1 MYNFTFKLA
10 DSKLEDLKPAVIV
23 QVQAENLAQ
32 AKTKIT
38 TDFNPLTYG
47 TLIGAQEIKEI
58 DESE

>member
-10 DSKLEDLKPAVIV
+10 DSHLDDLKPAVIV

-32 AKTKIT
+32 AKTKIN
-38 TDFNPLTYG
+38 TDFSPLQG

-58 DESE
+58 DDSE